1 MYEPHSSSGDSGG
14 PLSVE
19 QRRASGDNGPIRRE
33 LIGVI
38 SSLGAKSCKEHV
50 PDKYVAVAKYL
61 DWIKQA

>member
-19 QRRASGDNGPIRRE
+19 QRRASGDTIRKE

-38 SSLGAKSCKEHV
+38 SSLGVKDCKETV
-50 PDKYVAVAKYL
+50 PDKYTAVAKYL
-61 DWIKQA
+61 DWIKQP

>member
-1 MYEPHSSSGDSGG
+1 MYEPQSFSGDSGG

-19 QRRASGDNGPIRRE
+19 QRRASGTIRRE

-38 SSLGAKSCKEHV
+38 STLGVKDCREHV